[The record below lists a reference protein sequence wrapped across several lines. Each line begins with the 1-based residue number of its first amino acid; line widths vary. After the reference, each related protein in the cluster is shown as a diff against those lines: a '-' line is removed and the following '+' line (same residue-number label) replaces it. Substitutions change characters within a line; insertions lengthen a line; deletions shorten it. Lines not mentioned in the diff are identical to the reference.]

1 MTQNKINYTVGIVGL
16 GYIGLPRV
24 FQFIN
29 KKIKVI
35 GFDIDKNKINLLRK
49 GKSYLTHLP
58 VKNKNLMNKYF
69 RATNDFKQIKEVKFI
84 IICLPTPLQKKN
96 LPDLSYLK
104 KSFENIYPNL
114 QKNQS
119 IILESTSYPGTTK
132 EIFEKK
138 LKKKFNLGKNFNL
151 IYSPEREDPGRKS
164 IQRENI
170 PKLVSGYSKKCI
182 KLGLNL
188 YGKIFKKVIKVSS
201 IENAEMTKIY
211 ENVFRSVNIGLVNEM
226 KKITSKMDMDI
237 NEIIQHAST
246 KPYGFF
252 PFYPGPGLGGHCIPI
267 DPFYLSWKAAKI
279 GIKTEFIELA
289 GKINR
294 SMPSWIFSQI
304 NLHFNKKIKRK
315 KCLLV
320 GLAYKKNIGDC
331 RESPAFEM
339 MNILNKNNIKFE
351 YYDPYIKKIPT
362 TRNYNFDKKSINL
375 NKKNLQKF
383 DFVIILTNHSI
394 INYNNLIRYSKIIF
408 DSRNSFGNNK
418 SKKIIKC

>member
-1 MTQNKINYTVGIVGL
+1 MG
-16 GYIGLPRV
+16 
-24 FQFIN
+24 
-29 KKIKVI
+29 
-35 GFDIDKNKINLLRK
+35 
-49 GKSYLTHLP
+49 
-58 VKNKNLMNKYF
+58 
-69 RATNDFKQIKEVKFI
+69 
-84 IICLPTPLQKKN
+84 
-96 LPDLSYLK
+96 
-104 KSFENIYPNL
+104 
-114 QKNQS
+114 
-119 IILESTSYPGTTK
+119 
-132 EIFEKK
+132 
-138 LKKKFNLGKNFNL
+138 
-151 IYSPEREDPGRKS
+151 
-164 IQRENI
+164 
-170 PKLVSGYSKKCI
+170 
-182 KLGLNL
+182 
-188 YGKIFKKVIKVSS
+188 
-201 IENAEMTKIY
+201 
-211 ENVFRSVNIGLVNEM
+211 
-226 KKITSKMDMDI
+226 MDI